1 MDHRLGTDRRKH
13 PRGGRRE
20 NDSRGYS
27 PLIMVIESDDARRE
41 VAHGILAASYFA
53 VAPVASVDGALA
65 ICRALAPSVIV
76 CNESDESQIRG
87 GLYPLIV
94 PIVVINGEPIDIVPL
109 VERIRHAIRGT
120 PVRAI

>member
-1 MDHRLGTDRRKH
+1 MEHRLGTDRRKQ

-27 PLIMVIESDDARRE
+27 PLIMVVESDAARRE

-76 CNESDESQIRG
+76 CNEIDEDQIRG

-94 PIVVINGEPIDIVPL
+94 PIVTMDGEPVEIGPL
-109 VERIRHAIRGT
+109 IERIRYAIRGT
-120 PVRAI
+120 PVRAS